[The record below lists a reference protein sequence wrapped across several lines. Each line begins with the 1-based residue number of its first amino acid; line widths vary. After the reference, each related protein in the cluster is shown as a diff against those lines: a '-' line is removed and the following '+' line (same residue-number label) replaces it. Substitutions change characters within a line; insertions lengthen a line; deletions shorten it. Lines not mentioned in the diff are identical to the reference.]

1 MELIVV
7 NCFFISVIIV
17 LFIFVVVVVVVTV
30 LVFTVIVVDV
40 VIVIAVF
47 VIIIII
53 IIIAVDV
60 IIGLGWFSDRICRS
74 RNIMGNGF
82 FLNQFLTVLLSAVYQ
97 LVDLLIQNSHFPI
110 KKLSFLIQFYNLCF
124 QN

>member
-1 MELIVV
+1 MPILRFKK
-7 NCFFISVIIV
+7 FFISAISV
-17 LFIFVVVVVVVTV
+17 LFIFVVVVIV

-40 VIVIAVF
+40 VIAIVVF
-47 VIIIII
+47 VII

-60 IIGLGWFSDRICRS
+60 IIGLGCFGDRICRC
-74 RNIMGNGF
+74 RNISGGTDY
-82 FLNQFLTVLLSAVYQ
+82 FLNQFLTALLSAVYQ
-97 LVDLLIQNSHFPI
+97 LVDLLIQNSPFQI